1 MTYRFAVLGDPI
13 AHSRSPELHT
23 AMLELAGLDGE
34 YLRVRADE
42 VVLAETVEAMRA
54 GRWNGLNITMP
65 LKGAAARLADSISPR
80 AELAESV
87 NTLVVDGATIHGE
100 STDIVAFEEILRD
113 QRFRDVDSI
122 LVLGAGGSAAAA
134 LAAIPPDRHAHVTA
148 RRMGQAET
156 LTKRFSGEVVP
167 WGTAVAGAM
176 VVNTTP
182 LGMRQ
187 EQLPEGI
194 LEVAAGLIDLPYG
207 ERVSPSVAAARER
220 DLPVADGHEFLLRQ
234 AIASFR
240 LWTGS
245 RIEPDALRDALR
257 KV

>member
-13 AHSRSPELHT
+13 AHSRSPELHA

-34 YLRVRADE
+34 YVRVRAVE
-42 VVLAETVEAMRA
+42 VVLAQTVDAMRA

-87 NTLVVDGATIHGE
+87 NTLVAEGTTIHGE
-100 STDIVAFEEILRD
+100 STDIVAFEEILTD
-113 QRFRDVDSI
+113 HRFRDLDSI

-134 LAAIPPDRHAHVTA
+134 LAAIPSDRHAYVTA
-148 RRMGQAET
+148 RRMGQAEL
-156 LTKRFSGEVVP
+156 LTTRFSGEVVS
-167 WGTAVAGAM
+167 WGTAVAGAI

-182 LGMRQ
+182 LGMRR

-194 LEVAAGLIDLPYG
+194 LEAAAGLIDLPYG
-207 ERVSPSVAAARER
+207 ERVSPS
-220 DLPVADGHEFLLRQ
+220 VADGHEFLLRQ

-257 KV
+257 NV

>member
-1 MTYRFAVLGDPI
+1 
-13 AHSRSPELHT
+13 
-23 AMLELAGLDGE
+23 
-34 YLRVRADE
+34 
-42 VVLAETVEAMRA
+42 
-54 GRWNGLNITMP
+54 MP

-87 NTLVVDGATIHGE
+87 NTLVAEGTTIHGE
-100 STDIVAFEEILRD
+100 STDIVAFEEILTD
-113 QRFRDVDSI
+113 HRFRDLDSI

-134 LAAIPPDRHAHVTA
+134 LAAIPSDRHAYVTA
-148 RRMGQAET
+148 RRMGQAEL
-156 LTKRFSGEVVP
+156 LTTRFSGEVVS
-167 WGTAVAGAM
+167 WGTAVAGAI

-182 LGMRQ
+182 LGMRR

-194 LEVAAGLIDLPYG
+194 LEAAAGLIDLPYG
-207 ERVSPSVAAARER
+207 ERVSPSVAAAREH

-257 KV
+257 NV